1 VGHVAPLTPAQG
13 RALARLI
20 EAGVLDD
27 LYLAGGVGVAIHLG
41 HRQSV
46 DLAVFSCSPDFDVER
61 LRDRLRR
68 VHASAIGVTD
78 VTLSV
83 RVGSVPVD
91 FVRYPYKALARFS
104 RGPGGV
110 RLASLR
116 DLAVMKLAAITRR
129 GIRRDFWDLFE
140 ILDRGAIRLANA
152 FDDYRRKFSVSE
164 ADIYHVIR
172 ALTWFEEAERD
183 QVFRGVLREQSG
195 GRSEHGS
202 NRPLHPNSLA
212 GHDD

>member
-1 VGHVAPLTPAQG
+1 VGNIEALTPAQG

-20 EAGVLDD
+20 EAGILDD
-27 LYLAGGVGVAIHLG
+27 LYLAGGVAVAIHLG

-46 DLAVFSCSPDFDVER
+46 DLDFFSCSPDLDIGR

-68 VHASAIGVTD
+68 VRASAIGVTD
-78 VTLSV
+78 VTVSV

-116 DLAVMKLAAITRR
+116 DLAVMKLAAIARR

-140 ILDRGAIRLANA
+140 ILDRGSIRLENA
-152 FDDYRRKFSVSE
+152 FDDYRRKFGISE
-164 ADIYHVIR
+164 ADVYHVIR

-183 QVFRGVLREQSG
+183 RVFPKGLTRTKWQQIRAWFEQAAA
-195 GRSEHGS
+195 SE
-202 NRPLHPNSLA
+202 LA
-212 GHDD
+212 RRTR